1 MSGDAFLKIDDR
13 LEERILDISQLQ
25 FYEDKENILDFEDI
39 LKGSFQENFTVKP
52 EFSKNNF
59 NTSHTYWIRFALEK
73 NPGSL
78 KNWILEF
85 YDQTIDEIEIYVPRQ
100 DGTYEKVLM
109 GYSLPFAE
117 RTFRHKNFEL
127 ELENQSKGIDQ
138 YYIKIRSSQKADIRI
153 AVRSM
158 NRFIFYA
165 LNEYF
170 LYGIFYGMIAIIAL
184 YNTLVYFAVKEIK
197 YLYYTFYLLSVA
209 IYAMCVD
216 GISFQYL
223 WPKNPE
229 YNQIAKGITSYFVVA
244 WAILF
249 SIRFLNTKVRSQR
262 IHKTL
267 WVILGIK
274 TILFLIGLFWN
285 NKLFEIKYYDVIPTF
300 FIFFSSIYIWT
311 KGYQVVRFFVIAYG
325 VLFIGLMIKVLANTG
340 IIPHN
345 TIIYYSLHF
354 AFLLEMLLL
363 TFALGDRIRILKK
376 NRDRA
381 FQRTIKQ
388 IEINYGLK
396 EKVNLELE
404 NKVKE
409 RTQELESKSA
419 MMESINRQLIEKDE
433 EIKRINSFLDKDN
446 WKLKSSIKQSFQ
458 DRLTNKLLSYE
469 EFKKIFPDQSACYR
483 YLEEFKWSKGFE
495 CKSCG
500 NHKSSTGPKLFTKRC
515 SKCGYIESATVG
527 TVFHGVKFPLE
538 KGFYIAY
545 TVISETE
552 KQTLEKLSEM
562 LDLRKNTV
570 GSFRK
575 RVKDIL
581 DSNGHS
587 NPQWEDIMGETN
599 FQKTAL

>member
-1 MSGDAFLKIDDR
+1 
-13 LEERILDISQLQ
+13 
-25 FYEDKENILDFEDI
+25 
-39 LKGSFQENFTVKP
+39 
-52 EFSKNNF
+52 
-59 NTSHTYWIRFALEK
+59 
-73 NPGSL
+73 
-78 KNWILEF
+78 
-85 YDQTIDEIEIYVPRQ
+85 
-100 DGTYEKVLM
+100 M
-109 GYSLPFAE
+109 GYSLPFHE

-127 ELENQSKGIDQ
+127 ELENQSSGIDH
-138 YYIKIRSSQKADIRI
+138 YYIKIRSSQKGDIRI

-184 YNTLVYFAVKEIK
+184 YNILVYFAVKEIK
-197 YLYYTFYLLSVA
+197 YLYYTFYLLSVS
-209 IYAMCVD
+209 IYAMSVD

-223 WPKNPE
+223 WPQHPE
-229 YNQIAKGITSYFVVA
+229 YNQIAKGISSYFVVA

-249 SIRFLNTKVRSQR
+249 SITFLNTKVRSPR

-267 WVILGIK
+267 WSILILK
-274 TILFLIGLFWN
+274 SILFLIGLFWN
-285 NKLFEIKYYDVIPTF
+285 NRLFEINYYDVIPTF
-300 FIFFSSIYIWT
+300 FIFFSSIYIWS
-311 KGYQVVRFFVIAYG
+311 KGYQVVRFFVIAYA
-325 VLFIGLMIKVLANTG
+325 VLSVGLVIKVLANTG

-345 TIIYYSLHF
+345 TVIYYSLLF

-381 FQRTIKQ
+381 FKKTIKQ
-388 IEINYGLK
+388 IEINYALK

-404 NKVKE
+404 QKVKE
-409 RTQELESKSA
+409 RTQELEKKSVI
-419 MMESINRQLIEKDE
+419 MQSFNRQLIEKDE
-433 EIKRINSFLDKDN
+433 EIKRINAFLDKDN

-469 EFKKIFPDQSACYR
+469 EFKKIFPDQSSCFR

-495 CKSCG
+495 CRSCG
-500 NHKSSTGPKLFTKRC
+500 NRKSSKGPKLFTKRC
-515 SKCGYIESATVG
+515 SKCGYIESVTVG
-527 TVFHGVKFPLE
+527 TIFHGLRFPLE

-545 TVISETE
+545 SVISETE

-562 LDLRKNTV
+562 LNLRKNTV

-575 RVKDIL
+575 RVKDTL
-581 DSNGHS
+581 YANGHS
-587 NPQWEDIMGETN
+587 NAQWDDIMGESN
-599 FQKTAL
+599 FQKPVL